1 MQSLRGQ
8 EEKNSNEQKFFD
20 DMVNFVERFLGDRSR
35 YNRLIVQLKDLVNRL
50 FKTDVGEF

>member
-35 YNRLIVQLKDLVNRL
+35 YNKLIVQLKDLVNRL